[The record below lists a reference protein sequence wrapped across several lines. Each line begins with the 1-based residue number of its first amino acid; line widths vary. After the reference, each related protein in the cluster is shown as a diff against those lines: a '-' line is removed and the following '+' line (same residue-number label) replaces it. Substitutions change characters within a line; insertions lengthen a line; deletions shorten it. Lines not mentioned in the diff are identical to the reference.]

1 MDNYTSPTTK
11 CGLMTVL
18 VLLQTAFSWLQSIVT
33 RDHFLNI
40 SDVSVSIVSIRNSFH
55 DLNYSNGSL
64 RTTAA
69 GAQGFVM
76 VLRVGVITG
85 LRPGID
91 HCQG

>member
-1 MDNYTSPTTK
+1 M
-11 CGLMTVL
+11 
-18 VLLQTAFSWLQSIVT
+18 FIERQSIVA

-40 SDVSVSIVSIRNSFH
+40 SDVSVLIVSLRNSFH
-55 DLNYSNGSL
+55 DLNYSSASL

-76 VLRVGVITG
+76 VLTAGVITG
-85 LRPGID
+85 LRPAID